1 MTQNRRLF
9 FRFLTGLLLFGF
21 NGIVASHIALESGQI
36 VLLRTLLGSVSL
48 LAFFFLSGHRF
59 SFAGRGRDVT
69 LILLSGAAMGASW
82 MFLYAGYRTIGVSTA
97 SLLYYCC
104 PVIVMA
110 LSPLVFHEALTRVK
124 ITGFLCVCG
133 GIVLVNGW
141 GCGSL
146 SVTGF
151 LYGILSAVCYAA
163 MLILNKKARSVDGM
177 ENSLLQ
183 MLSAAAAVFVLLLLC
198 KGGLA
203 MSVPGASWPW
213 ILLLGIVNTGFG
225 CWCYFSALLL
235 HERLTPLQI
244 TGACLIMAAR
254 CSPNVSIPAGGPSL
268 PGRLHSKRCLLRYT
282 AAGCSHPALR
292 SVTARPS

>member
-69 LILLSGAAMGASW
+69 LTLLSGAAMGASW

-141 GCGSL
+141 GGGSL

-183 MLSAAAAVFVLLLLC
+183 MLSAAAAVFVLLLC

-203 MSVPGASWPW
+203 MSVPGVSWPW

-225 CWCYFSALLL
+225 CWCYFSALGALPVQTVAVCGYLEPLSAVIFSALLL

-244 TGACLIMAAR
+244 TGACLIIGGALFAECVHPHRKAQPPRQAA
-254 CSPNVSIPAGGPSL
+254 
-268 PGRLHSKRCLLRYT
+268 
-282 AAGCSHPALR
+282 
-292 SVTARPS
+292 